1 MDAQAKL
8 AHCDFQDEVRTPE
21 EHDAKGAQARYYAM
35 IAQIDDQFGRILK
48 ALEESG
54 QRENTVIIFTSD
66 HGESLGDHGL
76 MYKGCRFYEGLVR
89 VPLIFSWPGNFIQNS
104 QNNALVEM
112 LDLSATLLNLASV
125 DLPDYLQGVSLL
137 PILSGQTKDGEHRD
151 FVRSEYFDALDPH
164 FTGGNGTYATMHRTR
179 KYKLC
184 VYHGKGVGELFDL
197 DQDPWEHNNL
207 WDSPAHSDIKNQ
219 LLAESFDAHVLL
231 TTDVGSKRIAPM

>member
-1 MDAQAKL
+1 
-8 AHCDFQDEVRTPE
+8 
-21 EHDAKGAQARYYAM
+21 
-35 IAQIDDQFGRILK
+35 
-48 ALEESG
+48 
-54 QRENTVIIFTSD
+54 
-66 HGESLGDHGL
+66 
-76 MYKGCRFYEGLVR
+76 
-89 VPLIFSWPGNFIQNS
+89 
-104 QNNALVEM
+104 M

-125 DLPDYLQGVSLL
+125 DLPEYLQGVSLL

-179 KYKLC
+179 QYKLC

-207 WDSPAHSDIKNQ
+207 WDSPDHADIKNQ

>member
-1 MDAQAKL
+1 MPAMIADSLENFTCKARVNERNRELKTVSPFGNLVMPQETIGKKGTTMPTGYEAREETLINCVKVKTEFPLNYTRLHGRQNDPSSSSNRKGKNPWLLNVNIYDPHPPFTPPKSYADQFDPNDMPGPHFKDSDLDAQAKL

-89 VPLIFSWPGNFIQNS
+89 VPLIFSWPGKFIQE
-104 QNNALVEM
+104 Q
-112 LDLSATLLNLASV
+112 
-125 DLPDYLQGVSLL
+125 P
-137 PILSGQTKDGEHRD
+137 K
-151 FVRSEYFDALDPH
+151 
-164 FTGGNGTYATMHRTR
+164 
-179 KYKLC
+179 
-184 VYHGKGVGELFDL
+184 
-197 DQDPWEHNNL
+197 
-207 WDSPAHSDIKNQ
+207 
-219 LLAESFDAHVLL
+219 
-231 TTDVGSKRIAPM
+231 